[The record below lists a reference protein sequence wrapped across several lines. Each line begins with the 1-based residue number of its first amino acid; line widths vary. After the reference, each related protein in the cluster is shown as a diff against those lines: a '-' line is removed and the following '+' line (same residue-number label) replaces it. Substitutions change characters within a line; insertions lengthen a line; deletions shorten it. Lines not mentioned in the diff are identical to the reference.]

1 MSYGKTL
8 IELGA
13 GLAAVRGY
21 HRLTQ
26 VGTLNGLAEVM
37 TALGMKPTPPIQAMD
52 VFPGFLAAMGGTAGT
67 MADMFA
73 RMTEGTVM
81 GDMAEDNARLM
92 IRTLIQATKAQGAID
107 TEEQAAILGHI
118 TGTDP
123 EELAFLREAFAEPV
137 DPQALARDAST
148 LSKAQVYGLSL
159 MAITFDDTAH
169 VSYLDTLATALGL
182 DDAARG
188 AIHTRLGIRPA

>member
-21 HRLTQ
+21 ERLTQ
-26 VGTLNGLAEVM
+26 VGIVDGMSDVL
-37 TALGMKPTPPIQAMD
+37 TALGLKAPPPIQTMD

-73 RMTEGTVM
+73 KMTEGTVM
-81 GDMAEDNARLM
+81 GEMAEDNARLM
-92 IRTLIQATKAQGAID
+92 IRTLIQATKAQGPID
-107 TEEQAAILGHI
+107 TEEQAAILGHV

-123 EELAFLREAFAEPV
+123 EEQAFLREAFAEPV
-137 DPQALARDAST
+137 DPQALARDASS

-182 DDAARG
+182 DETARA
-188 AIHTRLGIRPA
+188 AIHSRLGIRPA